1 MAIPKKFTTEGN
13 WRHPG
18 GKLLR
23 AGPETLTEA
32 ELLAVLISSGT
43 PQKSAEQIASE
54 LINKFQSFR
63 GMADQD
69 VKELMKIKGVGQVKL
84 CRIAAAF
91 EIARRIVN
99 QVVEEIQRDHP
110 PSEDNL

>member
-1 MAIPKKFTTEGN
+1 MAVPKNFTTEGT

-43 PQKSAEQIASE
+43 PQKSAEKIAGE

-99 QVVEEIQRDHP
+99 QVVEEIQRNHP